1 MIAYKTFADCPDD
14 QKPFGIPNVWPWQM
28 ASIEEAQA
36 DEYGSN
42 GWTVLSSEGY
52 EAYLAAHQAE
62 FDAWHGI
69 SQVPRIITARQ
80 IRLAMVGG
88 GISLD
93 QISAMLENLDEPMR
107 SIATISWE
115 YASEFYRDDPLLV
128 AMAPMLGLSDEQID
142 QLFNEGAK
150 I

>member
-1 MIAYKTFADCPDD
+1 MIAFKTFADCPDD
-14 QKPFGIPNVWPWQM
+14 QKHVGIPTVWPWQM
-28 ASIEEAQA
+28 ASIEEAQTN
-36 DEYGSN
+36 EYEAN
-42 GWTVLSSEGY
+42 GWTVLSSEDY
-52 EAYLAAHQAE
+52 EAYLSKHQAE
-62 FDAWHGI
+62 FDAWRGI

-93 QISAMLENLDEPMR
+93 QISAMLEQLDEPMR

-142 QLFNEGAK
+142 TLFNEGAK
-150 I
+150 L